1 VVVLPDRGGNQLVA
15 TAEAGGK
22 LGARRGMHLIVGA
35 SEQPASNEA
44 QDHAGP
50 RTHSGNRQ

>member
-1 VVVLPDRGGNQLVA
+1 MVVLPDRGGNQLVA

-35 SEQPASNEA
+35 SEQPAFQRGPGSCRASN
-44 QDHAGP
+44 P
-50 RTHSGNRQ
+50 